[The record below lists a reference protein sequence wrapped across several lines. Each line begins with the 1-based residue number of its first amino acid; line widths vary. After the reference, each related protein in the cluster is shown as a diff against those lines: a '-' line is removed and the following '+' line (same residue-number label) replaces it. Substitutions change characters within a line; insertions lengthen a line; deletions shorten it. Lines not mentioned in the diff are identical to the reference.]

1 MLRDAEEEA
10 VDDVE
15 EEPID
20 DVVNDKVEE
29 NFVEMIRDD
38 HIEGDEVE
46 MEVEANE
53 KSECSPTVRHQG
65 GEGGGLLLHLQLD
78 LAASEH
84 DPQARQLRGS
94 LISERTV

>member
-1 MLRDAEEEA
+1 MQMLSLEVFVHVLFVSCLTKYFKFECCYD
-10 VDDVE
+10 
-15 EEPID
+15 P
-20 DVVNDKVEE
+20 VVSQ
-29 NFVEMIRDD
+29 I
-38 HIEGDEVE
+38 HDEIPQHH
-46 MEVEANE
+46 EVEANE